1 MEGCMELGGLLG
13 GWSKPEIVELKKYGH
28 ALGMA
33 FQITDDIMDYR
44 ETTETTGKPVGNDL
58 REGLLTYPLLSIV
71 NDDNKDK
78 LLADIKALNNGGNEQ
93 AIIDYVI
100 AQGGIDN
107 TLAVA
112 DQYCKDALSA
122 LDAVRDFPG
131 KEFLV
136 MAVEN
141 LADRKV

>member
-1 MEGCMELGGLLG
+1 MVMLWAWHSKLLMIL
-13 GWSKPEIVELKKYGH
+13 WIIVKQQRRH
-28 ALGMA
+28 
-33 FQITDDIMDYR
+33 
-44 ETTETTGKPVGNDL
+44 GKPVGNDL

-78 LLADIKALNNGGNEQ
+78 LLEDIKALNNGGDEQ

-100 AQGGIDN
+100 GQGGIDN

-112 DQYCKDALSA
+112 DQYCKDALAA